1 MNVFRIMLV
10 NLEQVSVFFAVGTLT
25 NTNKHL
31 RQLLHFHFFKK
42 ICDCPWYAESTKHCW
57 YSENGKTAGSVLLN
71 AQLILLLCLL
81 HHVTTYHTCKLNI
94 QQYRRFY
101 ISKNC
106 HHNQEDLCILY
117 YVFVKHL
124 QIIIIIHLIHA
135 DCTVRFIA
143 SNKK

>member
-1 MNVFRIMLV
+1 MNKYQCFLL
-10 NLEQVSVFFAVGTLT
+10 LEHWQIQT
-25 NTNKHL
+25 NTWDSFCISIFSRRFVTALGMQKV
-31 RQLLHFHFFKK
+31 Q
-42 ICDCPWYAESTKHCW
+42 KHCW
-57 YSENGKTAGSVLLN
+57 YSENGKTASSVLLN

-94 QQYRRFY
+94 QQYRQFY